1 MILPSRAAVGGVPV
15 TESVGDDVSAN
26 GDGDDDDTDDEDTDE
41 DDDDDDDDDDDVDD
55 NGPSSV
61 WG

>member
-26 GDGDDDDTDDEDTDE
+26 GDGDDDDTDD
-41 DDDDDDDDDDDVDD
+41 DDDDDDDVDD

>member
-1 MILPSRAAVGGVPV
+1 MLPSRASVGGVPV

-26 GDGDDDDTDDEDTDE
+26 GEGDDDDTDDEDTDE
-41 DDDDDDDDDDDVDD
+41 DDDDDDVDD

>member
-26 GDGDDDDTDDEDTDE
+26 GEGDDDDTDDEDTDE
-41 DDDDDDDDDDDVDD
+41 DDDDDDDDVDD

>member
-15 TESVGDDVSAN
+15 TESGGDDVSAN
-26 GDGDDDDTDDEDTDE
+26 GDGDDDDTDDEDTD
-41 DDDDDDDDDDDVDD
+41 DDDDDDDDDVDD